1 MRSSKSLNLLDI
13 TFYMTKLSQNP
24 CRDSFITKTDTF
36 SSVLNSFHK
45 VVTLNSLESFNNS
58 VSRVMFKS
66 NNTDI
71 GKNITANIY
80 LFEAEKEILENGVKY
95 VQSYQ

>member
-1 MRSSKSLNLLDI
+1 
-13 TFYMTKLSQNP
+13 
-24 CRDSFITKTDTF
+24 
-36 SSVLNSFHK
+36 
-45 VVTLNSLESFNNS
+45 
-58 VSRVMFKS
+58 MFKS

>member
-1 MRSSKSLNLLDI
+1 
-13 TFYMTKLSQNP
+13 
-24 CRDSFITKTDTF
+24 
-36 SSVLNSFHK
+36 
-45 VVTLNSLESFNNS
+45 
-58 VSRVMFKS
+58 MFKS
-66 NNTDI
+66 DNTDI